1 MLEYECCFCGLTVS
15 SAEQSSPLD
24 PCALILVGHFERPY
38 SEQKEQQFFCHY
50 QCARKSFKDDGNFY
64 IAEPDFPTNGELQE

>member
-15 SAEQSSPLD
+15 SVEQSSPLD

-38 SEQKEQQFFCHY
+38 EQQKEQEFFCHLE
-50 QCARKSFKDDGNFY
+50 CIRKAFKNDGTLY
-64 IAEPDFPTNGELQE
+64 IAEPDFPTNAENED